1 MDKNKV
7 NEFEDMM
14 KRVSSLE
21 SAFDDEEFDYNLI
34 IEEFGLD
41 IEELERTMESMQ
53 PTIKVGYRKSSDHA
67 IEPSYS
73 YPTDSGMDL
82 FSTETITI
90 KSFGRELIPTGIH
103 FDIPENYEIQV
114 RSKSGLAIN
123 QGLMV
128 LNSPGTI
135 DQGYTGE
142 IKVIIFNTTN
152 SEVIIEKG
160 QKIAQAVMTPVV
172 CGKWIQ
178 LVKVNDISNK
188 DRENN
193 GFGSTGI

>member
-1 MDKNKV
+1 
-7 NEFEDMM
+7 
-14 KRVSSLE
+14 
-21 SAFDDEEFDYNLI
+21 
-34 IEEFGLD
+34 
-41 IEELERTMESMQ
+41 
-53 PTIKVGYRKSSDHA
+53 
-67 IEPSYS
+67 
-73 YPTDSGMDL
+73 
-82 FSTETITI
+82 
-90 KSFGRELIPTGIH
+90 
-103 FDIPENYEIQV
+103 
-114 RSKSGLAIN
+114 
-123 QGLMV
+123 MV

-188 DRENN
+188 DREHN